1 MDIYRGNT
9 SQRSGT
15 VIPMTLREFILYQME
30 LRSIESASAFAE
42 LVDVSKNTIL
52 RALEEPR
59 THEPSIEFMIKL
71 SRATKVDLRTIVQI
85 CYPDEVQEAQINPSS
100 LVTAQEIEE
109 LPEEGRF
116 SVKAVIKAFR
126 DWRNPKD
133 THQ

>member
-1 MDIYRGNT
+1 MGLYRGNS
-9 SQRSGT
+9 SQRSDT
-15 VIPMTLREFILYQME
+15 VTPMTLKEFILYQME
-30 LRSIESASAFAE
+30 LRSIDSASAFAE

-71 SRATKVDLRTIVQI
+71 SRSTKVDLRTIVQI
-85 CYPDEVQEAQINPSS
+85 CYPNEVQETQMDASS

-109 LPEEGRF
+109 LPDEGRF

-126 DWRNPKD
+126 DWRSPKD